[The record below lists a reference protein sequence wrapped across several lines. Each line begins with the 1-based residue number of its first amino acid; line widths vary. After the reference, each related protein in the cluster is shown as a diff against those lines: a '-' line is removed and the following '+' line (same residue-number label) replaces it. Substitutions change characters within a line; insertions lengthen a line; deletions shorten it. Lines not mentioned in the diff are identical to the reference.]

1 MPEQTLSAKH
11 GGENNV
17 ADIKVMSAG
26 AVQSMVTALGAEFE
40 RETGNKLNLNFGTV
54 GALRDRLQGGETA
67 DLVILSASAIEALEK
82 TGMFVPGSRTDLG
95 RTVTGVAVK
104 EGAKLPDISTPEAF
118 KQALLNARGVA
129 YSDPAAGGSSGTY
142 FAGLLQ
148 KLGIAEAVNK
158 KAVLGKRG
166 YEVAQAV
173 ADGRA
178 EIGTTFISEALT
190 VPGVTVVGPLPG
202 ELHNVNTYTAA
213 IPAGATAREGA
224 IALLRKLTDPATR
237 ERWTAAGLEPA
248 FPVAHDPEKREPVFR
263 QDHAQIDQI

>member
-1 MPEQTLSAKH
+1 
-11 GGENNV
+11 V

-40 RETGNKLNLNFGTV
+40 RETGNRLNLNFNTV
-54 GALRDRLQGGETA
+54 GALRERLQAGEAA
-67 DLVILSASAIEALEK
+67 DLAILSASAIEALEK
-82 TGMFVPGSRTDLG
+82 TGLFVPGSRAELG
-95 RTVTGVAVK
+95 RTVTGVVVK
-104 EGAKLPDISTPEAF
+104 EGAPLPDISTPEAF
-118 KQALLNARGVA
+118 KQALLKARTVA

-148 KLGIAEAVNK
+148 KLGIAEAVNS

-190 VPGVTVVGPLPG
+190 IKGVTVVGPLPG
-202 ELHNVNTYTAA
+202 ALHNANTYTAA
-213 IPAGATAREGA
+213 IHISAAAPEGA
-224 IALLRKLTDPATR
+224 RALLRKLTDPATAA
-237 ERWTAAGLEPA
+237 RWTAAGLQPA
-248 FPVAHDPEKREPVFR
+248 FSA
-263 QDHAQIDQI
+263 